1 MRSTSAMR
9 CWSSS
14 RGARGRRAGGLPLEP
29 HPRIP
34 VEDLSVIVGDSER
47 NAAQLEAVTLQRV
60 SEVLAEHGVVV
71 LRQVW
76 KSDAAVVDALVSI
89 IHANYEAC
97 STLLR
102 EREIDPDEDSYG
114 FKQIIHRSHGRFD
127 MQMGESVAPVPLLD
141 SLADAVFGDWHRQV
155 LEKLLGADYRVNLPA
170 HAAAGAQTR
179 SHVLMVAISSS
190 PMGPGFIRHCTH
202 CKSSCPCDMDAER
215 GPTGFWPALTWWA
228 TRACGY
234 DAVAG
239 SRGEARR
246 CHSLRLSSRTRYRKQ
261 EPQRPWRP
269 ILYQTCSR
277 SWFFVSAQRHERAR
291 ARLDSIRHRAE
302 PVLCNFDRHVAP
314 EPSDVDR
321 DMHATRYS
329 SSHA

>member
-1 MRSTSAMR
+1 MRFAFHLLLLGTATAAFLPSGMSRQRALLPRR
-9 CWSSS
+9 CDQLQLCD
-14 RGARGRRAGGLPLEP
+14 AGVQVEEPEDAELEAFLSEP

-155 LEKLLGADYRVNLPA
+155 LEKLLGADYRVNFIAALY
-170 HAAAGAQTR
+170 AAAGCADQEPHADGGHLFHST
-179 SHVLMVAISSS
+179 HGTEVHTPVHALQVFM
-190 PMGPGFIRHCTH
+190 PM
-202 CKSSCPCDMDAER
+202 CDMDAER
-215 GPTGFWPALTWWA
+215 GPTEFWPGSHLVGN
-228 TRACGY
+228 TRFADMMPSLVLEAKPG
-234 DAVAG
+234 DAILFDFRVVH
-239 SRGEARR
+239 RGTANKN
-246 CHSLRLSSRTRYRKQ
+246 RKGL
-261 EPQRPWRP
+261 WRP

-277 SWFFVSAQRHERAR
+277 SWFFVSAQR
-291 ARLDSIRHRAE
+291 
-302 PVLCNFDRHVAP
+302 
-314 EPSDVDR
+314 
-321 DMHATRYS
+321 T
-329 SSHA
+329 